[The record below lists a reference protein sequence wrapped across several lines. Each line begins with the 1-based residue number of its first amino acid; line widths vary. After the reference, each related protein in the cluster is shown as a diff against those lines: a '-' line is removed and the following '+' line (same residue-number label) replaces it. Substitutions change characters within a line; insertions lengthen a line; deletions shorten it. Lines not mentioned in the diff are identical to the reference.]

1 MIKLKHR
8 DVDTVAHISASPRR
22 FKEDTFAVRL
32 KKAREALELTQD
44 ELGKLINLSRASV
57 AQWER
62 GNNDPR
68 LENIPEIAKALKVRP
83 EYLAFGVTTEPVEV
97 MPSPEALGYVMV
109 PEISIGNSLDDIERV
124 QTWGIPTNWLRTE
137 LHCTDFDKLVL
148 YKVEV
153 DSDALQFGDRVIIDR
168 SQTRASPPG
177 QFLYW
182 DGVGPMIAHILII
195 PGAGNKK
202 PQARVTTASGS
213 YEVAADSVQII
224 GRVRGIWRKA

>member
-1 MIKLKHR
+1 MIRMKR
-8 DVDTVAHISASPRR
+8 REENAQPHISVEARK
-22 FKEDTFAVRL
+22 FKEETFATRL
-32 KKAREALELTQD
+32 KKAREAQELTQD
-44 ELGKLINLSRASV
+44 ELGRLINLSRASV

-83 EYLAFGVTTEPVEV
+83 EYLAFGVTSEPVEV

-109 PEISIGNSLDDIERV
+109 PEITIGNTLDEFEKV
-124 QTWGIPTNWLRTE
+124 QVWGIPTNWLRTE
-137 LHCTDFDKLVL
+137 LHCTDFDKLMI

-153 DSDALQFGDRVIIDR
+153 DTDSVQFGDRVIIDR

-182 DGVGPMIAHILII
+182 DGVGPMIANIMII
-195 PGAGNKK
+195 PGAGVKK
-202 PQARVTTASGS
+202 PQARVTHA
-213 YEVAADSVQII
+213 VWLLRDCC
-224 GRVRGIWRKA
+224 